1 MKKSVVLMSCLL
13 LLLLAMLLMSTI
25 VACSENGPVVN
36 VPTSLNELSLSGVW
50 QKTLEVTEVRDS
62 TASLKALSLYADEA
76 GSLDLLHFAFDGRNK
91 QGEGKVYSV
100 DVNSSGELHW
110 YSYDADPG
118 SEWLHP
124 KDVFSELDHVGLKNL
139 ERGNQGISISI
150 DFVAGAVG
158 YSSDYVDAYILDSG
172 NLLPLREIVFR
183 SSVPWASVW
192 VSRRY
197 SPEAGSEDAGPPTQ
211 ETPSAV
217 PIPPEQRTSQ
227 VWFLS
232 RDLDK
237 AASVLYLQE

>member
-1 MKKSVVLMSCLL
+1 MRIATVWFLVLG
-13 LLLLAMLLMSTI
+13 LMVGSL
-25 VACSENGPVVN
+25 VACSDNGLVVN

-50 QKTLEVTEVRDS
+50 QKTLEVTEVQDS
-62 TASLKALSLYADEA
+62 TTNLKALSLYADEA

-118 SEWLHP
+118 SEWVHP

-150 DFVAGAVG
+150 DFIAGAVG
-158 YSSDYVDAYILDSG
+158 YSSDYVNAYILDSG
-172 NLLPLREIVFR
+172 NLLPLREIVFH
-183 SSVPWASVW
+183 SNVPWASVW
-192 VSRRY
+192 VSKRY
-197 SPEAGSEDAGPPTQ
+197 SVETGSEDASPTTV
-211 ETPSAV
+211 ETPSTV

>member
-1 MKKSVVLMSCLL
+1 MRIAAVCLL
-13 LLLLAMLLMSTI
+13 VLGLMGGSL

-36 VPTSLNELSLSGVW
+36 VPTSLDALSLSGVW
-50 QKTLEVTEVRDS
+50 QETLEATEVQDS
-62 TASLKALSLYADEA
+62 TASLKVLSLYADEA

-91 QGEGKVYSV
+91 RGEGKVYSV

-118 SEWLHP
+118 WERVHP
-124 KDVFSELDHVGLKNL
+124 KDVFSELDHVGLGNL

-150 DFVAGAVG
+150 DIVAGAVG

-172 NLLPLREIVFR
+172 NLLPLREIVFH
-183 SSVPWASVW
+183 SNVPWASVW
-192 VSRRY
+192 VSKRY
-197 SPEAGSEDAGPPTQ
+197 SVETGSEDAGPTTV
-211 ETPSAV
+211 ETLSTV